1 LDLSPKIDLRN
12 GAGVLHGG
20 VEPFPRRGTPMFEVT
35 VIYGFVNS
43 IILAL
48 MALGFSL
55 TFGISGVSNF
65 AYGAF
70 YVMAGYSVWILT
82 NKFSVP
88 FMPALVLTVIFT
100 SIIGALM
107 YRVVLLRIRGQVI
120 SEVIATF
127 GVGLAILELF
137 RYFGLT
143 GFEYN
148 LPVFTD
154 GSIMI
159 GDTYVDHQRL
169 WIVGVGVV
177 LAGALYVF
185 THYTRLG
192 LAFRGI
198 AQDEQTA
205 LSLGMNSD
213 RIAGISV
220 AFGSGLAAVAAVV
233 ILPRG
238 TISVNDGYDVL
249 INAMAVCIVG
259 GLGST
264 AGVVVA
270 SFLIGYA
277 QMITD
282 TVSGPHWKMI
292 VSLVAIFLI
301 LLFKPSGLF
310 GKQKE
315 LEERI

>member
-1 LDLSPKIDLRN
+1 MI
-12 GAGVLHGG
+12 
-20 VEPFPRRGTPMFEVT
+20 EVT
-35 VIYGFVNS
+35 LIYGFVNS

-48 MALGFSL
+48 IALGFSL
-55 TFGISGVSNF
+55 TFGISGISNF
-65 AYGAF
+65 AFGAF
-70 YVMAGYSVWILT
+70 FVLAGYTVWILMHQL
-82 NKFSVP
+82 SLP
-88 FMPALVLTVIFT
+88 FLPSIVLALIFT
-100 SIIGALM
+100 SVLGALL
-107 YRVVLLRIRGQVI
+107 YRLVLLRIRGQVI

-137 RYFGLT
+137 RYLGFT
-143 GFEYN
+143 GFEYT

-159 GDTYVDHQRL
+159 GETYIDHQRL
-169 WIVGVGVV
+169 WIVGIGIVLAVV
-177 LAGALYVF
+177 LYFF
-185 THYTRLG
+185 THHTKLG

-198 AQDEQTA
+198 AQDERTA
-205 LSLGMNSD
+205 LSLGINSD

-220 AFGSGLAAVAAVV
+220 AFGSGLAALAAVV

-238 TISVNDGYDVL
+238 TISVNEGYDVL

-264 AGVVVA
+264 PGVVLA

-282 TVSGPHWKMI
+282 TISGPHWKMI
-292 VSLVAIFLI
+292 VSLVAILLI
-301 LLFKPSGLF
+301 LVVKPSGLF

>member
-1 LDLSPKIDLRN
+1 MI
-12 GAGVLHGG
+12 
-20 VEPFPRRGTPMFEVT
+20 EVT
-35 VIYGFVNS
+35 IIYGFINS
-43 IILAL
+43 VILAL
-48 MALGFSL
+48 VALGFSL

-65 AYGAF
+65 SYGAL
-70 YVMAGYSVWILT
+70 YVFSGYAVWILI
-82 NKFSVP
+82 NKLGLP
-88 FMPALVLTVIFT
+88 FWLSALIAILLTSFL
-100 SIIGALM
+100 GYLL
-107 YRVVLLRIRGQVI
+107 YRFVLLRVRGLVI

-127 GVGLAILELF
+127 GVGLAILETF
-137 RYFGLT
+137 RFLGFT
-143 GFEYN
+143 GFEYT

-154 GSIMI
+154 GAVLI
-159 GDTYVDHQRL
+159 GDTYIDHQRL
-169 WIVGVGVV
+169 WIVGVGVA
-177 LAGALYVF
+177 LAVGLYVF
-185 THYTRLG
+185 THHTKLG

-198 AQDEQTA
+198 AQDERTA
-205 LSLGMNSD
+205 LSLGINSD

-220 AFGSGLAAVAAVV
+220 VFGAGLAAIAAIL

-238 TISVNDGYDVL
+238 NISVNEGYDVL

-264 AGVVVA
+264 AGVITA

-282 TVSGPHWKMI
+282 TLSGPHWKMI
-292 VSLVAIFLI
+292 VSLAAIFLI
-301 LLFKPSGLF
+301 LIVKPSGIF

>member
-1 LDLSPKIDLRN
+1 MI
-12 GAGVLHGG
+12 
-20 VEPFPRRGTPMFEVT
+20 EVT
-35 VIYGFVNS
+35 LIYGFVNS

-48 MALGFSL
+48 IALGFSL
-55 TFGISGVSNF
+55 TFGISGISNF

-70 YVMAGYSVWILT
+70 FVLAGYTVWILMHQL
-82 NKFSVP
+82 SLP
-88 FMPALVLTVIFT
+88 FLPSIVLALIFT
-100 SIIGALM
+100 SVLGALL
-107 YRVVLLRIRGQVI
+107 YRLVLLRIRGQVI

-137 RYFGLT
+137 RYLGFT
-143 GFEYN
+143 GFEYT

-154 GSIMI
+154 GSMMI
-159 GDTYVDHQRL
+159 GETYIDHQRL
-169 WIVGVGVV
+169 WIVGIGIVLAVV
-177 LAGALYVF
+177 LYFF
-185 THYTRLG
+185 THHTKLG

-198 AQDEQTA
+198 AQDERTA
-205 LSLGMNSD
+205 LSLGINSD

-220 AFGSGLAAVAAVV
+220 AFGSGLAALAAVV

-238 TISVNDGYDVL
+238 TISVNEGYDVL

-264 AGVVVA
+264 PGVVLA

-282 TVSGPHWKMI
+282 TISGPHWKMI
-292 VSLVAIFLI
+292 VSLVAILLI
-301 LLFKPSGLF
+301 LVVKPSGLF